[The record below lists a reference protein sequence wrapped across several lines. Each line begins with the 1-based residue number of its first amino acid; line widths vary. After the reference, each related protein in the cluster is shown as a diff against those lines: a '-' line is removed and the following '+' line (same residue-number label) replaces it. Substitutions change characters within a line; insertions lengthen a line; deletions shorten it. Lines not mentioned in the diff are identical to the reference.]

1 SNSHKKNKLEI
12 QNSSRAIPRQQTIT
26 SLHKNI
32 SECQGI
38 NINLVKTLVEANI
51 PMEKIDSLK
60 SFFKEN
66 FKEGGGIMGSNQLHE
81 HYLPI
86 VYEQAINKIMNE
98 VRDKHICI
106 TVDETMDAC
115 GRSAVNILF
124 SYGKY
129 TKLVKTSFLE
139 IVNYSTI
146 SQLIVTTINSY
157 NIPYDRLTFLTSDSA
172 SYMLKAFRDCL
183 SPLIPNLLHNTCFAH
198 IFNLVGETW
207 IDFDDFKILDQ
218 VVGFIKSA
226 FVHSGRRKRRWLQH
240 LTEANNSDRD
250 SKLPPLP
257 VKTCWNSWFNFVFW
271 LDANF
276 LHLFITLNA
285 RRLIQDLE
293 FFKIHDKAIAP
304 YVFLRIENTKNL
316 LRAGIENPPLN
327 QSMIDLCRIHNVSE
341 ESLIPTFSQ
350 AFNLA
355 YNKLYKHV
363 NRHSALPLFKEIQCF
378 NPKFIRASS
387 SQKNILLYSFIKEFI
402 NPEDELIN
410 EWSIY
415 CGDNEFL
422 EENLDLNKY
431 WNDKQQILPL
441 LSRIALEY
449 IWLPVSGVDVE

>member
-1 SNSHKKNKLEI
+1 
-12 QNSSRAIPRQQTIT
+12 
-26 SLHKNI
+26 
-32 SECQGI
+32 
-38 NINLVKTLVEANI
+38 
-51 PMEKIDSLK
+51 
-60 SFFKEN
+60 
-66 FKEGGGIMGSNQLHE
+66 
-81 HYLPI
+81 
-86 VYEQAINKIMNE
+86 
-98 VRDKHICI
+98 
-106 TVDETMDAC
+106 
-115 GRSAVNILF
+115 
-124 SYGKY
+124 
-129 TKLVKTSFLE
+129 
-139 IVNYSTI
+139 
-146 SQLIVTTINSY
+146 
-157 NIPYDRLTFLTSDSA
+157 DSA

-257 VKTCWNSWFNFVFW
+257 VKTRWNSWFNFVFW

-276 LHLFITLNA
+276 LHLVSFVPKESLISDAPKSIMQLNEIFSNPHRISYLHLIIKFITLNA

-293 FFKIHDKAIAP
+293 FFKICDKAIAP
-304 YVFLRIENTKNL
+304 YVFLCIENTKNL

-327 QSMIDLCRIHNVSE
+327 QSMIDLCRIQNVSE

-378 NPKFIRASS
+378 DPKFIRASS

-431 WNDKQQILPL
+431 WNDKKQILPL

-449 IWLPVSGVDVE
+449 IWLPVSGVDVEQSFSYYKNILNNIYLKLFVFNEIIKFIIKC